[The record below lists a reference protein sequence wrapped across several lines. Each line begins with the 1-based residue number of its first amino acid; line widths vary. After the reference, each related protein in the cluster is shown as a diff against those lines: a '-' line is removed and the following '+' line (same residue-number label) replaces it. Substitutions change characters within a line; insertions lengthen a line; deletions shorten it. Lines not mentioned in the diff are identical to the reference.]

1 MQMVARP
8 ALPEIKAGDV
18 WNLIKNRKEDSAEEA
33 VEMTVN
39 ETQQRQ
45 KQTLVTAVKLEITPV
60 SPQVMKSACARS
72 HA

>member
-1 MQMVARP
+1 MQMATRP

-39 ETQQRQ
+39 ETLFVWHFYYVLF
-45 KQTLVTAVKLEITPV
+45 KDPLLI
-60 SPQVMKSACARS
+60 SAW
-72 HA
+72 